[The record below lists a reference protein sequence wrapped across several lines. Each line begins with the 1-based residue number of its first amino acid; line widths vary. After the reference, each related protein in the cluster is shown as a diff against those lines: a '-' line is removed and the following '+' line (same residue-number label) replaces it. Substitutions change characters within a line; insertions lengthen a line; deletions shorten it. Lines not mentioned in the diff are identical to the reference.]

1 MIQTVQRFNLLARL
15 LHWTMAVLILTMAFV
30 GIGMVSTLSPKYHQ
44 LLSLHKSVGSLILVL
59 VAVRLLN
66 RLLNPPPPL
75 PLDLPGWQQ
84 YLAKASHVILYAL
97 MFALPLVG
105 WSMLSAGGYPIVVFG
120 AIHLPP
126 LLPHNAPLFALLRS
140 THTLL
145 ALLLFAVFL
154 AHLGAALFHA
164 LIRRDDVLKSLV

>member
-15 LHWTMAVLILTMAFV
+15 LHWTMAVLILTMAFI

-44 LLSLHKSVGSLILVL
+44 LLSLHKSIGSLILVL
-59 VAVRLLN
+59 AAVRLVN

-75 PLDLPGWQQ
+75 PLDLPGWQKF
-84 YLAKASHVILYAL
+84 LAKGSHVILYAL

-105 WSMLSAGGYPIVVFG
+105 WSMLSAGGYPIVVWG

-126 LLPHNAPLFALLRS
+126 ILAHNAPVFALLRA

-154 AHLGAALFHA
+154 GHLGAALFHA
-164 LIRRDDVLKSLV
+164 LIRRDEVLKSMA

>member
-15 LHWTMAVLILTMAFV
+15 LHWTMAVLILTMAFI
-30 GIGMVSTLSPKYHQ
+30 GIGMVSTLSSKYHQ
-44 LLSLHKSVGSLILVL
+44 LLSLHKSIGSLILVL
-59 VAVRLLN
+59 AAVRLVN

-75 PLDLPGWQQ
+75 PLDLPGWQKF
-84 YLAKASHVILYAL
+84 LATGSHVILYAL

-105 WSMLSAGGYPIVVFG
+105 WSMLSAGGYPIVVWG

-126 LLPHNAPLFALLRS
+126 ILPHNAPVFALLRS

-154 AHLGAALFHA
+154 GHLGAALFHA
-164 LIRRDDVLKSLV
+164 LIRRDEVLKSMA

>member
-15 LHWTMAVLILTMAFV
+15 LHWTMAVLILTMAFI

-44 LLSLHKSVGSLILVL
+44 LLSLHKSIGSLILVL
-59 VAVRLLN
+59 AAVRLVN

-75 PLDLPGWQQ
+75 PLDLPGWQKF
-84 YLAKASHVILYAL
+84 LAMGSHVILYAL

-105 WSMLSAGGYPIVVFG
+105 WSMLSAGGYPIVVWG

-126 LLPHNAPLFALLRS
+126 ILPHNAPVFALLRS

-154 AHLGAALFHA
+154 GHLGAALFHA
-164 LIRRDDVLKSLV
+164 LIRRDEVLKSMA

>member
-15 LHWTMAVLILTMAFV
+15 LHWTMAVLILTMAFI
-30 GIGMVSTLSPKYHQ
+30 GIGMVSTLSSKYHQ
-44 LLSLHKSVGSLILVL
+44 LLSLHKSIGSLILVL
-59 VAVRLLN
+59 AAVRLVN

-75 PLDLPGWQQ
+75 PLDLPGWQKF
-84 YLAKASHVILYAL
+84 LATGSHVILYAL

-105 WSMLSAGGYPIVVFG
+105 WSMLSAGGYPIVVWG

-126 LLPHNAPLFALLRS
+126 ILPHNAPVFALLRS

-154 AHLGAALFHA
+154 GHLGAALFHA
-164 LIRRDDVLKSLV
+164 LIRRDEVLKSMV

>member
-15 LHWTMAVLILTMAFV
+15 LHWTMAVLILTMAFI

-59 VAVRLLN
+59 AAVRLVNRLLN
-66 RLLNPPPPL
+66 RPPPL
-75 PLDLPGWQQ
+75 PLDLPGWQKF
-84 YLAKASHVILYAL
+84 LAIGSHVILYAL

-105 WSMLSAGGYPIVVFG
+105 WSMLSAGGYPIVVWG

-126 LLPHNAPLFALLRS
+126 ILPHNAPVFALLRS

-154 AHLGAALFHA
+154 GHLGAALFHA
-164 LIRRDDVLKSLV
+164 LIRRDEVLRSMA